1 MNLWRAAM
9 ELRSWT
15 FFLWLLG
22 DIHPSWRE
30 ALWGKVWLHLSMN
43 MVEVWEVGP
52 GELRGP
58 SLVYWS
64 RSTTVT

>member
-9 ELRSWT
+9 EQRRWA

-22 DIHPSWRE
+22 EIHPSWRE

-52 GELRGP
+52 GKLWGP

-64 RSTTVT
+64 RSTAVT